1 MGSQQTTL
9 EFHYENDQISSEN
22 RLSADILMGMLS
34 NMQSLVYFLAAR
46 NENLPYKQRF
56 KPNQKIKDNYQ
67 VFCSL
72 PQKGSYT
79 MPITINE
86 FSEDTLF
93 PHISIGKEITNIF
106 KDAAA
111 SSMKYIKD
119 LGFDYRTT
127 RKLLSYIR
135 NCFPS
140 KESGVHLDIHL
151 NGDKL
156 SGDVIRD
163 TTINSLDTLAQENQ
177 VCMTTVTGQLQKI
190 DFQNHEITIIHSL
203 TSRSLSCFYED
214 DFEESLLENRK
225 ELVQVTGEVELDS
238 EDNVK
243 RITGVVDF
251 NFVDLA
257 PITIK
262 EFEYDDG
269 ILALNEKRELIPV
282 MDETGQFYTIED
294 PMIGIDVFAYTRN
307 ELRDAIQDN
316 LIFLWET
323 YSNAKDEELTEK
335 AKELKYNLLKH
346 VTWRNK

>member
-1 MGSQQTTL
+1 MGKQQTTL
-9 EFHYENDQISSEN
+9 EFHYENNQISEEN
-22 RLSADILMGMLS
+22 KLSADILMGMLS

-46 NENLPYKQRF
+46 NENIPYKQRF
-56 KPNQKIKDNYQ
+56 KPNQKIKENYQ
-67 VFCSL
+67 VLCSL

-86 FSEDTLF
+86 LFEDGLF
-93 PHISIGKEITNIF
+93 QHISVGKEITSIF

-111 SSMKYIKD
+111 NSMKYLKG
-119 LGFDYRTT
+119 LNFDYRTT

-135 NCFPS
+135 NCFPNR
-140 KESGVHLDIHL
+140 ESGIHLDIHL
-151 NGDKL
+151 DGEKL

-163 TTINSLDTLAQENQ
+163 TTLNSLDTLAQENQ

-190 DFQNHEITIIHSL
+190 DFQNHEITIIHPL

-238 EDNVK
+238 EDNIK

-251 NFVDLA
+251 NFVDLS

-262 EFEYDDG
+262 EFEYEDG
-269 ILALNEKRELIPV
+269 ILVLNEQKELVPT
-282 MDETGQFYTIED
+282 MDETGQFYTVED
-294 PMIGIDVFAYTRN
+294 PIIGLDVFAYTRN
-307 ELRDAIQDN
+307 ELREAIQDN
-316 LIFLWET
+316 LIFLWQT
-323 YSNAKDEELTEK
+323 YTSAKDEELTEK
-335 AKELKYNLLKH
+335 AKELKNNLLKYM
-346 VTWRNK
+346 TWRNR